1 MKLLD
6 NFSGLQASHSLHWA
20 VAYHI
25 KIGNAQIIIIKLDK
39 VDLLFLISYLLN
51 LHASGVVC
59 HHSLLANTEDAQ

>member
-25 KIGNAQIIIIKLDK
+25 KIGNAQIIIKLDK

-51 LHASGVVC
+51 LHASRWSVII
-59 HHSLLANTEDAQ
+59 HY